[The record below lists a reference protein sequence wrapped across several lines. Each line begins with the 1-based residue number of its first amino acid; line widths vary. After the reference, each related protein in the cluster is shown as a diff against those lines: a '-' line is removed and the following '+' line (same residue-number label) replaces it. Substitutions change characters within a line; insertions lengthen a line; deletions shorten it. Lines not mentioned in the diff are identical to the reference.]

1 MPIKARKSI
10 IGNGAM
16 PVKYYL
22 IKGASKRSLDGRA
35 VKRRR
40 R

>member
-10 IGNGAM
+10 IGNGAK
-16 PVKYYL
+16 PVRYY
-22 IKGASKRSLDGRA
+22 IVKGASKRSLDGCA